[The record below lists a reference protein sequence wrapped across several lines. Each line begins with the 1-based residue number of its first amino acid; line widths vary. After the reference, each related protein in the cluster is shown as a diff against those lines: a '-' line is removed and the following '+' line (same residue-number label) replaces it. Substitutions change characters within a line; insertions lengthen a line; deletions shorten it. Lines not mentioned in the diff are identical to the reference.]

1 MQKRNIPYLGPVK
14 LNFFG
19 RHPLHS
25 PAEIVGYTNR
35 VGIGLEVL
43 HGDGDGEVG
52 GEEQAE
58 ARKRHDLGYPS
69 LLDIM
74 IERGS
79 GRTVMRET
87 WWANHVLLVKRR
99 SSFQDVL

>member
-1 MQKRNIPYLGPVK
+1 MAYLGPIK

-58 ARKRHDLGYPS
+58 
-69 LLDIM
+69 
-74 IERGS
+74 E
-79 GRTVMRET
+79 
-87 WWANHVLLVKRR
+87 
-99 SSFQDVL
+99 